1 MSKFAILMETS
12 GEDCESWYY
21 FIKHEGNEENLKKL
35 KNSID
40 QVNDYSMVD
49 GLNIFDI
56 DIENLVSEQTAFDMC
71 MLELNSVTYH
81 RKFDGVLKEI
91 LFEFEKE
98 DDDVDKMTKIG
109 DILEN
114 GGIEEF
120 IDDEYIPESHIM
132 SDDESLDSLPSDSDD
147 EIDRKKLD
155 ESKLPSSFRN
165 LNLK

>member
-1 MSKFAILMETS
+1 MSKFATLMETS

-21 FIKHEGNEENLKKL
+21 FIKYEGNEKNLKKIKSSL
-35 KNSID
+35 EEVI
-40 QVNDYSMVD
+40 DYSMVD

-91 LFEFEKE
+91 SFDFVET
-98 DDDVDKMTKIG
+98 DDDVDKMTKIS
-109 DILEN
+109 DVLEN
-114 GGIEEF
+114 GNIEEF
-120 IDDEYIPESHIM
+120 IDQEYIPESHIM
-132 SDDESLDSLPSDSDD
+132 SDDEISDSSSDD
-147 EIDRKKLD
+147 EPDVKEID
-155 ESKLPSSFRN
+155 ESKLPSSFKN